1 MDQGFRI
8 SAFNKLNQ
16 LIESKE
22 FQWDAVTWNELCD
35 CNKFRNEEVPTLFQ
49 LVSRLELKVF
59 RSRGNYEEKL
69 EELCNKIESTI
80 FIYF

>member
-8 SAFNKLNQ
+8 SAFKKLNQ

-22 FQWDAVTWNELCD
+22 FEWNAATWNNLCD
-35 CNKFRNEEVPTLFQ
+35 CNRFKDDEIPTLFQ

-59 RSRGNYEEKL
+59 KSRGNYEEKL
-69 EELCNKIESTI
+69 DELVEKISRL
-80 FIYF
+80 

>member
-22 FQWDAVTWNELCD
+22 FRWDAATWNNLCD
-35 CNKFRNEEVPTLFQ
+35 CNRFRDEEVPTLFQ

-69 EELCNKIESTI
+69 EELIEQISQI
-80 FIYF
+80 